1 MKRITVLII
10 GSMFI
15 AMQAI
20 AQTEDKKE
28 LIIKDKRLE
37 NTDFINKPIQSIGI
51 ENKTLSIDHPA
62 LSPAFDS
69 TTMSHANY
77 ELNPINYNRSG
88 IFPLYKRLF
97 VFLEGEQK
105 SYLNLASYNLAHTAL
120 GWQINNRLSLRGGV
134 LAIKQFTNNSLHG
147 TDRSGAKFNI
157 NYFATDRL
165 EFNIWGQYLTDSYQ
179 TSNMDYLLPQT
190 GVGASATV
198 HLGGGSQFGVG
209 TEYQYDKQK
218 EKWNYNSGGKL
229 KLNF

>member
-20 AQTEDKKE
+20 AQTENKKE

-37 NTDFINKPIQSIGI
+37 NTDLINKPTQSIGI
-51 ENKTLSIDHPA
+51 ENKALPIDHPV
-62 LSPAFDS
+62 LSPSLDS
-69 TTMSHANY
+69 KTMSNVNY
-77 ELNPINYNRSG
+77 KLNPTNYNRSG
-88 IFPLYKRLF
+88 IFPVYKWLF
-97 VFLEGEQK
+97 VFFEGEQK
-105 SYLNLASYNLAHTAL
+105 SYLNLASYNLAHAAL
-120 GWQINNRLSLRGGV
+120 GSQINNRLSLRGGL
-134 LAIKQFTNNSLHG
+134 LAIKQFTNNALHG

-179 TSNMDYLLPQT
+179 TSNMNYLLPQT

-198 HLGGGSQFGVG
+198 HLGGGSQFDVG

>member
-15 AMQAI
+15 SMQVI
-20 AQTEDKKE
+20 AQTENKKE

-37 NTDFINKPIQSIGI
+37 NTGLINKPIQSIGI
-51 ENKTLSIDHPA
+51 ENKALPIDHPA
-62 LSPAFDS
+62 LPPSLDS
-69 TTMSHANY
+69 ATMSNANY
-77 ELNPINYNRSG
+77 KLNLINYNRSG
-88 IFPLYKRLF
+88 TFPLYKRLF

-105 SYLNLASYNLAHTAL
+105 SYLNLASYNLAYAAL
-120 GWQINNRLSLRGGV
+120 GWQINNRLSLRGGL
-134 LAIKQFTNNSLHG
+134 LAIKQFTNNSLHEI
-147 TDRSGAKFNI
+147 DRFGAKFNI
-157 NYFATDRL
+157 NYLATDRL
-165 EFNIWGQYLTDSYQ
+165 EFDIWGQYLTDSYQ